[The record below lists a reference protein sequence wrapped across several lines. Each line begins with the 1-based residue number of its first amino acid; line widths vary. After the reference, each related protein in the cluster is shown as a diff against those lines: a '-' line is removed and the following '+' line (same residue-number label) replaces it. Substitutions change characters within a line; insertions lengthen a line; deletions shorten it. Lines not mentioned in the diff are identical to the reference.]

1 MARDK
6 IHDVVK
12 NALGKAVWIIT
23 HDPYEITYED
33 VQLFADLAA
42 RKPLGAEKD
51 GEKIAIEVKSFLSRS
66 PVYDFEQALG
76 QYLLYRFFLQANDS
90 ERRIYLAMSHFAYQK
105 VFQRRGLELAR
116 AHYQLHLVVIDIEY
130 EEISQ
135 WID

>member
-12 NALGKAVWIIT
+12 NALGKAGWIIT
-23 HDPYEITYED
+23 HDPYEIAYED

-90 ERRIYLAMSHFAYQK
+90 ERRIFLAMSRFAYQK
-105 VFQRRGLELAR
+105 VFQRKGLELAR
-116 AHYQLHLVVIDIEY
+116 AHYQLNLVVIDIER
-130 EEISQ
+130 EEILQ
-135 WID
+135 WIE